1 MCGMFTGIVERTVRI
16 VGVAQGPKFRRIN
29 VAVDWADVKLGDSIA
44 INGVCLTV
52 AEMADGMLG
61 FDAIKETLDRTNL
74 GLLSNG
80 DEVHVERA
88 LRVGDRIDGHFVL
101 GHVDGTARI
110 LDQKANVQEWRTTLE
125 APDHL
130 VKYLAPKGSV
140 ALDGISLTIASI
152 DGPRFDVALIPTT
165 IKLTAIGRRPIG
177 WPCNFEADI
186 LTKSVV
192 NWLEQ
197 HRQ

>member
-1 MCGMFTGIVERTVRI
+1 MSGMFTGIIERTVHVAGI
-16 VGVAQGPKFRRIN
+16 AQGPKFRRIN
-29 VAVDWADVKLGDSIA
+29 LALDWPDVKLGDSIA
-44 INGVCLTV
+44 INGACLTV
-52 AEMADGMLG
+52 AEMSDGILG
-61 FDAIKETLDRTNL
+61 FDAIKETLDKTNL
-74 GLLSNG
+74 GLLTNG

-110 LDQKANVQEWRTTLE
+110 VDQKANAQEWRTTLE

-130 VKYLAPKGSV
+130 TRYLAPKGSV
-140 ALDGISLTIASI
+140 ALDGISLTIASV
-152 DGPRFDVALIPTT
+152 DRARFDVALIPTT
-165 IKLTAIGRRPIG
+165 LRLTTIGRKPVG

-197 HRQ
+197 RRG

>member
-110 LDQKANVQEWRTTLE
+110 LDQKANAQEWRTTLE

>member
-1 MCGMFTGIVERTVRI
+1 MMQLHRQFVADAGAGARDNHHHVSQVSRHCVNVVRVSDPCIFLPARRHQWKTRATMCGMFTGIVERTVRI

-29 VAVDWADVKLGDSIA
+29 VAVDWTDVKLGESIA

-101 GHVDGTARI
+101 GHVDGTSRI
-110 LDQKANVQEWRTTLE
+110 LDQKANAQEWRTTLE

-130 VKYLAPKGSV
+130 VKYLAPKGS
-140 ALDGISLTIASI
+140 
-152 DGPRFDVALIPTT
+152 
-165 IKLTAIGRRPIG
+165 
-177 WPCNFEADI
+177 
-186 LTKSVV
+186 
-192 NWLEQ
+192 
-197 HRQ
+197 

>member
-16 VGVAQGPKFRRIN
+16 VGVVQGPKFRRIN

-88 LRVGDRIDGHFVL
+88 LRAGDRIDGHFVL

-110 LDQKANVQEWRTTLE
+110 VDQKANAQEWRTTLE